1 MGHFF
6 KGTGNKF
13 QNSELQRPNLNVKSG
28 INVLVSPLNKLEIIV
43 ATELD
48 YYCKVN

>member
-1 MGHFF
+1 MGQFF
-6 KGTGNKF
+6 KGAGKKF
-13 QNSELQRPNLNVKSG
+13 QKLRPNLNVKSG

-43 ATELD
+43 ATKLD